1 MTECGLEQ
9 YKAHCEELTQRLKE
23 GVCESDCVPIASGVV
38 SAMRAYFGHIGCAD
52 RCWSI
57 VGLLDEFCSSNRCLK
72 PVPVELLKG
81 ILRELMRNLNHHI
94 WTKGLDSGE
103 ALLRKLNL
111 ACVMFLQGLPRA
123 RATSL
128 LLSLGSDEAAI
139 VSCTLTVKC
148 LKKLAKLYLIPTSC
162 RGTDPEIEKVGEVFD
177 VVRAWLKREQ
187 SQLSSAG
194 IGTEGPGSMLD
205 GVQGITVAA
214 KRANP
219 EAARLWISTQ
229 LQTFGENDYAV
240 AWFLTTFSAAES
252 EDAAEPISAGRSSA
266 AAGRVTVDRR
276 FRDRST
282 SLERR
287 RYSAPP
293 GAKGP
298 FAGSP
303 MNGGA

>member
-57 VGLLDEFCSSNRCLK
+57 VPLLDEFCSSRNCLK

-81 ILRELMRNLNHHI
+81 ILRELMRNLNHHQ
-94 WTKGLDSGE
+94 WTQRMDSGE

-128 LLSLGSDEAAI
+128 LLSLGSDEATI

-148 LKKLAKLYLIPTSC
+148 LKKLAKLYGIPA
-162 RGTDPEIEKVGEVFD
+162 RGTGMDPETEEVGEVFD

-194 IGTEGPGSMLD
+194 SGTEGPASMLD
-205 GVQGITVAA
+205 GVQGIAEAA
-214 KRANP
+214 QRANP
-219 EAARLWISTQ
+219 EAARLWLSTQ
-229 LQTFGENDYAV
+229 LQNFGENDFTV
-240 AWFLTTFSAAES
+240 EWFQATFSASEKENTTES
-252 EDAAEPISAGRSSA
+252 MAAGRSSA
-266 AAGRVTVDRR
+266 AAGVATVDRR
-276 FRDRST
+276 SQNRSA
-282 SLERR
+282 SL
-287 RYSAPP
+287 
-293 GAKGP
+293 
-298 FAGSP
+298 
-303 MNGGA
+303 